1 MRKSENSKRR
11 QDSLSR
17 ASIVDAAIELLDE
30 VGEGGLTFQVLSR
43 RLSTGPGAIYWHVEN
58 KEDLIGAACDAV
70 VATTMSSSVEE
81 KTPQETIKRIALR
94 VFDMIDVHPW
104 VGSVLSRSAGEMPMV
119 RLLEPIGQQ
128 VQALGVRQEKL
139 WVTASALISYIFGV
153 AGQNAANARL
163 AKENDLDRTDYLERV
178 STAWSQLDPLE
189 YPFSTGVAQQLRIH
203 DDRDDFLGGIDLI
216 LGGVTQQR

>member
-11 QDSLSR
+11 QDCLSR

-58 KEDLIGAACDAV
+58 KDDLIEAACDAV
-70 VATTMSSSVEE
+70 VATTMSSSIEGE
-81 KTPQETIKRIALR
+81 TPQETIKRIALR
-94 VFDMIDVHPW
+94 VFEMIDVHPW
-104 VGSVLSRSAGEMPMV
+104 VGSVLSRSAGKMPMV

-128 VQALGVRQEKL
+128 VQALGVRQERL
-139 WVTASALISYIFGV
+139 WVTASALISYVFGV

-163 AKENDLDRTDYLERV
+163 ARENDLDRADYLDRV

-189 YPFSTGVAQQLRIH
+189 YPFSTSVAQQLRIH
-203 DDRDDFLGGIDLI
+203 DDREDFLGGIDLI
-216 LGGVTQQR
+216 LGGVSQQR